1 MSRRKVASA
10 AKVKPVGRAVHFCLK
25 MLFKSISASELN
37 EKLQNEANLK
47 LIDVR
52 EPEEFAWAQITGAEL
67 LPLSEFQNW
76 HDRLDPAD
84 EFVFICHHGVRSAQV
99 CSFLA
104 HGGFKNLWNLSG
116 GIDAWSI
123 EVDRNVPRY

>member
-1 MSRRKVASA
+1 
-10 AKVKPVGRAVHFCLK
+10 

-37 EKLQNEANLK
+37 EKLQNESTFK

-52 EPEEFAWAQITGAEL
+52 EPEEFGWARIEKAEL

-76 HDRLDPAD
+76 HDRLNPAD

-99 CSFLA
+99 CSYLA
-104 HGGFKNLWNLSG
+104 HNGFENLWNLSG
-116 GIDAWSI
+116 GIDAWSV